1 MQQSRNEPP
10 RALTARS
17 LVASLLLGMRRPELS
32 GRRLVA
38 AGRAF
43 GFNDG
48 TTRVALSRMAAAG
61 ELEGDGGSYRLAGAL
76 LVRHQRQEEGRRP
89 QLRPWDGSW
98 RVAVVGTSGPRR
110 PAERAEMRNAL
121 TAVRLAEMREGVWVR
136 PDNLAIAPV
145 EGCVWFEGARLVDDA
160 AALAGSLWDLAGWA
174 AAAVELL
181 ADMAAPW
188 ESLPG
193 AFLTAATV
201 VRHIRDDPLLPPPL
215 LPPDWPGER
224 LRAAYDDYEA
234 AFQQALRPL
243 LSD

>member
-1 MQQSRNEPP
+1 
-10 RALTARS
+10 
-17 LVASLLLGMRRPELS
+17 MRRPELS

-48 TTRVALSRMAAAG
+48 TTRVALSRMVAAG
-61 ELEGDGGSYRLAGAL
+61 ELESDGGSYRLAGPL
-76 LVRHQRQEEGRRP
+76 LVRHQRQEEARRP

-98 RVAVVGTSGPRR
+98 RVVVVGTSGPRGA
-110 PAERAEMRNAL
+110 AERAEMRNAL
-121 TAVRLAEMREGVWVR
+121 AALRLAEMREGVWVR

-145 EGCVWFEGARLVDDA
+145 DGCVWFQGARPVDDA
-160 AALAGSLWDLAGWA
+160 AALAAAIWDLAGWA
-174 AAAVELL
+174 AAAIELL
-181 ADMAAPW
+181 AEMTPPS

-193 AFLTAATV
+193 AFLTAAAV
-201 VRHIRDDPLLPPPL
+201 VRHIRDDPLLPAPL

-243 LSD
+243 LTE